1 MGAFERHDHRT
12 LHRNPGSSGALNLR
26 FQIALMLLLAI
37 PSLLARAQDAATGAI
52 RGTVLDA
59 AGARVAGAKVTAIH
73 IHTAVTRSTRTDAEG
88 QFWLQLLLPNEY
100 EVHVSA
106 DGMRSERRTGLQ
118 VEVGAVVELEF
129 RLAVAGPEP
138 VVTVEG
144 EAPLVET
151 RPQAVSAVIDRRAI
165 EELPLDGRRYTD
177 LALLTPGTV
186 QDPRGLTSA
195 SNGDLAFGGVRGYQ
209 SSFLVDGADNNNAF
223 FAQARGRYRAPYQF
237 SNEVVQEFR
246 VSSNTYGAEL
256 GRAGGAVIN
265 VVTRSGSNQLHGS
278 FFYFL
283 RDSEFAAQPA
293 GLPAKPSDRRH
304 QVGGTVGGRLIK
316 NQVFYFL
323 GFDQHIF
330 HVPNVVL
337 FADGSPVVTPTAD
350 DFEVTD
356 QALVF
361 AAAEDL
367 SALGG
372 EFESSLI
379 GNAAF
384 AKVDVAISPRHYL
397 AGRLSTSRY
406 YGDNNVFFDPSSP
419 ARNFAISSNGE
430 EIVDTLSAVASL
442 TSGLS
447 FRATSHL
454 RVQASWDNERSLANS
469 AEVRTVIRDVL
480 EGFGRAT
487 ILPRQ
492 TDENRVHIAETVS
505 LDGRR
510 HSFKFGGDF
519 SNVNIT
525 NTFPLLFGG
534 QYTFR
539 NIRVNPFT
547 FQPQTFGLA
556 LTPLRAWAH
565 QVPRFYSQNFGSAVS
580 HPDTREYALFA
591 QDTIRVTDRFA
602 LTLGVRWD
610 LQTFRSDQLVTN
622 PIWPDSGKVP
632 KDTNNVAP
640 RVGFALSFGE
650 GRPWVLRGGYGI
662 FYTRIPQIYNS
673 AIETDNGLTNTHLI
687 LDNADF
693 FDRML
698 FPTYPNPLVECG
710 VSAVTCAAPA
720 SVTSRLTT
728 EISSFAPDFQTP
740 FVQQASLT
748 VEREV
753 ARRFAIGV
761 AYLYVHGEH
770 LIRARDVNLPE
781 PVELTYPVFDGT
793 TFAGEFYSVDSFSTW
808 QLAPSLTC
816 PFPPCINEP
825 VRPFAGVGAINVFES
840 AASSVY
846 HGLTVSARRRMTGG
860 LYFRVAYTFGQAI
873 DDNQDAL
880 VVAPATVQ
888 NTFATSQERGRSVT
902 DQRHRL
908 AVSWIYEFKH
918 FGADQPTLRA
928 LLNDWR
934 VSGVLTLGSGRPVN
948 ARVVGDA
955 NGDNNIQNDRLPGF
969 RRNAFAGPDY
979 ATTDLRVA
987 RRLFTARRVKLDL
1000 MVEAFN
1006 LFNRNNKRVDIND
1019 DGFAST
1025 AADFVPITTVAGGSV
1040 FPARYQRL
1048 SSFLVPVRSYAP
1060 RQIQFAIKA
1069 VF

>member
-1 MGAFERHDHRT
+1 MVVMLAFT
-12 LHRNPGSSGALNLR
+12 
-26 FQIALMLLLAI
+26 I
-37 PSLLARAQDAATGAI
+37 PVLPARAQDAATGAI

-59 AGARVAGAKVTAIH
+59 AGARIAGAKVTAINT
-73 IHTAVTRSTRTDAEG
+73 HTAVARTTRTDAQGE
-88 QFWLQLLLPNEY
+88 FWVQLLLPNEY

-106 DGMRSERRTGLQ
+106 DGMRGERRTGLH
-118 VEVGAVVELEF
+118 VEVGGVLELEF

-144 EAPLVET
+144 DAPLVET
-151 RPQAVSAVIDRRAI
+151 RPQGVSAVIDKRAI

-177 LALLTPGTV
+177 LALLTPGAI

-195 SNGDLAFGGVRGYQ
+195 TNGDLAFGGVRGFQ

-246 VSSNTYGAEL
+246 VSSNTYGADL

-265 VVTRSGSNQLHGS
+265 VVTRSGSNQTHGS
-278 FFYFL
+278 LFYFL
-283 RDSEFAAQPA
+283 RDSEFAARPP

-304 QVGGTVGGRLIK
+304 QVGGTLGGRLIK
-316 NQVFYFL
+316 NQVFYFV
-323 GFDQHIF
+323 GFDQHVF
-330 HVPNVVL
+330 RVPNVVL
-337 FADGSPVVTPTAD
+337 FADGSTEVAPTAD
-350 DFEVTD
+350 DFEFND

-361 AAAEDL
+361 AAADQL

-379 GNAAF
+379 GHAAF
-384 AKVDVAISPRHYL
+384 AKVDVSLSPQHYL
-397 AGRLSTSRY
+397 SGRLSASRY

-419 ARNFAISSNGE
+419 ARNFALSSNGE
-430 EIVDTLSAVASL
+430 ERVETLSAALSL
-442 TSGLS
+442 TSALS

-469 AEVRTVIRDVL
+469 DEPRTVIDDVL
-480 EGFGRAT
+480 EGFGRSV
-487 ILPRQ
+487 ILPRR

-519 SNVNIT
+519 SNVEIT
-525 NTFPLLFGG
+525 NIFPLLFGG

-539 NIRVNPFT
+539 SIRVNPFT
-547 FQPQTFGLA
+547 FAPQTFGLQ
-556 LTPLRAWAH
+556 LTPLRAFAH
-565 QVPRFYSQNFGSAVS
+565 EVPRFYSQNFGSAVS

-591 QDTIRVTDRFA
+591 QDTIRVSDRLA

-610 LQTFRSDQLVTN
+610 LQTFRSDRLVSN
-622 PIWPDSGKVP
+622 PLWPDSGKAP
-632 KDTNNVAP
+632 TDTNNVAP

-650 GRPWVLRGGYGI
+650 GRPWVIRGGYGI

-673 AIETDNGLTNTHLI
+673 AIETDNGLNNSHLL

-693 FDRML
+693 FDRQI
-698 FPTYPNPLVECG
+698 FPAYPNPLVECG
-710 VSAVTCAAPA
+710 VRALTCAAPA

-753 ARRFAIGV
+753 ARRFAIGA
-761 AYLYVHGEH
+761 AYLYVHGQH

-781 PVELTYPVFDGT
+781 PVELTYPVFEGT
-793 TFAGEFYSVDSFSTW
+793 NFTGDFFSVDSFSTW

-825 VRPFAGVGAINVFES
+825 VRPLAGVEAINVFES

-846 HGLTVSARRRMTGG
+846 HGLTLSARRRMTDGF
-860 LYFRVAYTFGQAI
+860 YFRVAYTFGQAI
-873 DDNQDAL
+873 DDNQDGL
-880 VVAPATVQ
+880 VAGPATVQ
-888 NTFATSQERGRSVT
+888 NSFATRLERGRSVT

-908 AVSWIYEFKH
+908 AVSWIYEFKF
-918 FGADQPTLRA
+918 FGADQPGLRA
-928 LLNDWR
+928 AFNDWR
-934 VSGVLTLGSGRPVN
+934 VSGVFTRGSGRPVN
-948 ARVVGDA
+948 ARIAGDA
-955 NGDNNIQNDRLPGF
+955 NGDNNLENDRLPGF
-969 RRNAFAGPDY
+969 RRNAFTGPDY
-979 ATTDLRVA
+979 ATMDVRLA
-987 RRLFTARRVKLDL
+987 RRLFATRRVKLDL

-1006 LFNRNNKRVDIND
+1006 LFNRNNRRVDIGD
-1019 DGFAST
+1019 DGFADT
-1025 AADFVPITTVAGGSV
+1025 AANFVPLTTTAGGAI
-1040 FPARYQRL
+1040 FPAFYQRL
-1048 SSFLVPVRSYAP
+1048 SSFLRPVRSYSP
-1060 RQIQFAIKA
+1060 RQVQFALKA

>member
-1 MGAFERHDHRT
+1 
-12 LHRNPGSSGALNLR
+12 
-26 FQIALMLLLAI
+26 MLLLAI
-37 PSLLARAQDAATGAI
+37 PSLLAHAQDAATGAI

-59 AGARVAGAKVTAIH
+59 AGARVPGAKVTAIH
-73 IHTAVTRSTRTDAEG
+73 VHTAVTRSTRTDSEG

-106 DGMRSERRTGLQ
+106 DGMRSERRTGLH

-144 EAPLVET
+144 DAPLVET

-195 SNGDLAFGGVRGYQ
+195 TNGDLAFGGVRGYQ

-293 GLPAKPSDRRH
+293 GLPSKPSDRRH

-337 FADGSPVVTPTAD
+337 FGDGSPVVTPTAD
-350 DFEVTD
+350 DFEATD

-384 AKVDVAISPRHYL
+384 AKVDVALSPRHYL
-397 AGRLSTSRY
+397 SGRLSTSRY

-454 RVQASWDNERSLANS
+454 RVQASWDNQRSRANS
-469 AEVRTVIRDVL
+469 AEARTVISDVL
-480 EGFGRAT
+480 EGFGRSS

-492 TDENRVHIAETVS
+492 TDESRVHIAETLS

-556 LTPLRAWAH
+556 LTPLRAFAH
-565 QVPRFYSQNFGSAVS
+565 EVPRFYSQNFGSAAS

-610 LQTFRSDQLVTN
+610 LQTFRSDRLVTN

-632 KDTNNVAP
+632 TDTNNVAP

-650 GRPWVLRGGYGI
+650 GRPWVVRGGYGI

-673 AIETDNGLTNTHLI
+673 AIETENGLNNSHLI

-698 FPTYPNPLVECG
+698 FPTYPNPLVACG
-710 VSAVTCAAPA
+710 VRAVTCAAPA

-728 EISSFAPDFQTP
+728 EISSFARDFQTP

-781 PVELTYPVFDGT
+781 PVELTYPVFDDT
-793 TFAGEFYSVDSFSTW
+793 TFSGDFFSVDSFSTW

-825 VRPFAGVGAINVFES
+825 VRPLAGVGAINVFDS

-846 HGLTVSARRRMTGG
+846 HGLTVSARRRMTDG
-860 LYFRVAYTFGQAI
+860 LYFRVAYTFGQAL

-880 VVAPATVQ
+880 LVGPVSVQ
-888 NTFATSQERGRSVT
+888 NSFATRLERGRSVT

-928 LLNDWR
+928 LFNDWR
-934 VSGVLTLGSGRPVN
+934 ISGVFTRGSGRPVN
-948 ARVVGDA
+948 ARISGDA
-955 NGDNNIQNDRLPGF
+955 NGDNNFSNDRLPGF
-969 RRNAFAGPDY
+969 RRNAFTGPDY
-979 ATTDLRVA
+979 ATMDARLA
-987 RRLFTARRVKLDL
+987 RRLFAARRVKLDL
-1000 MVEAFN
+1000 MVETFN
-1006 LFNRNNKRVDIND
+1006 VFNRNNKRVNIGD
-1019 DGFAST
+1019 DGFADT
-1025 AADFVPITTVAGGSV
+1025 AANFIPITATAGGAI
-1040 FPARYQRL
+1040 FPAFYQRL
-1048 SSFLVPVRSYAP
+1048 SSFLRPVRSYSP